1 MTNQNVEKVIIV
13 GSGPAGYTAA
23 IYTSRANLNP
33 LCFEGYAFGGQ
44 LMLTTEV
51 ENFPGFPEGI
61 QGPEMM
67 PLFRKQAERF
77 GTRFETVHVTKLDL
91 KSNPKKVWFED
102 KEYLA
107 QTVIIA
113 TGATAKYLGLPS
125 ETKFSGFGVSAC
137 ATCDGAFFK
146 NKKVIV
152 VGGGDSA
159 MEEANFLTRFADHV
173 TIVHRKDTF
182 RASKIMVDRAKNH
195 PKISFMLDSAVEE
208 VLGEEKPRKVV
219 KGVKIKN
226 LKTNQIIEMPID
238 GIFIAIGHQP
248 NTELVKGQID
258 LDEKGYIKTKPGR
271 TETNIPGV
279 FAAGDVQDHYYRQA
293 ITAAGS
299 GCQAAIEVER
309 YLEALGV

>member
-1 MTNQNVEKVIIV
+1 
-13 GSGPAGYTAA
+13 
-23 IYTSRANLNP
+23 
-33 LCFEGYAFGGQ
+33 
-44 LMLTTEV
+44 
-51 ENFPGFPEGI
+51 
-61 QGPEMM
+61 
-67 PLFRKQAERF
+67 
-77 GTRFETVHVTKLDL
+77 
-91 KSNPKKVWFED
+91 
-102 KEYLA
+102 
-107 QTVIIA
+107 
-113 TGATAKYLGLPS
+113 
-125 ETKFSGFGVSAC
+125 
-137 ATCDGAFFK
+137 
-146 NKKVIV
+146 
-152 VGGGDSA
+152 